1 MPDFTADEDIQ
12 GSNMTP
18 EEETKPEVKVQ
29 EKSVEIRQ
37 GHYPLTIMCAHF
49 LATGAIL
56 GL

>member
-1 MPDFTADEDIQ
+1 MPDFIADEDIQ
-12 GSNMTP
+12 GSNMAP
-18 EEETKPEVKVQ
+18 GEETKPEVKV
-29 EKSVEIRQ
+29 EEESIEIRQ